1 MYSSDLIRAH
11 ETAQILFS
19 QQSASAALHEEQS
32 KEELDTH
39 SASSLNNPQR
49 SPVEIILDKRLRELG
64 KGAREGLPRTL
75 SYEEAIAHRRQ
86 SDPQRSPADFRHKK
100 ESSHEGWERAKAF
113 LNHVLREAVAKV
125 SLMNHA
131 VTHND
136 TISELPT
143 ARIRDSTTSLHAS
156 STPTTITKTIH
167 VVAVSHSGFLR
178 VLLQNLV
185 GKDHLQNHPQARI
198 EASTGLFL
206 IPNTSVTLLEFRLS
220 SRIIMS
226 TDWIDSIMQEFPES
240 LYVRELTW
248 CDHLLSDDDHAF
260 LNGE

>member
-11 ETAQILFS
+11 ETAHILFS
-19 QQSASAALHEEQS
+19 QQSAATHEEQQ
-32 KEELDTH
+32 DAH
-39 SASSLNNPQR
+39 SAFCANNPQPH
-49 SPVEIILDKRLRELG
+49 SHIPIVLDKRLRELG

-75 SYEEAIAHRRQ
+75 SYEEALAQQRQ
-86 SDPQRSPADFRHKK
+86 SDPQRSPADFGHKK
-100 ESSHEGWERAKAF
+100 ESTHEGWERAKAF

-125 SLMNHA
+125 SRWNHA
-131 VTHND
+131 VPHND
-136 TISELPT
+136 IESISEPPPT
-143 ARIRDSTTSLHAS
+143 REIHQNKAIPD
-156 STPTTITKTIH
+156 STPTTITKTIR

-206 IPNTSVTLLEFRLS
+206 IPNTSVTLLEFQLS

-226 TDWIDSIMQEFPES
+226 TDWIDSIMQEFPAS
-240 LYVRELTW
+240 IQVRELTW
-248 CDHLLSDDDHAF
+248 CDHLLKDDDQDF